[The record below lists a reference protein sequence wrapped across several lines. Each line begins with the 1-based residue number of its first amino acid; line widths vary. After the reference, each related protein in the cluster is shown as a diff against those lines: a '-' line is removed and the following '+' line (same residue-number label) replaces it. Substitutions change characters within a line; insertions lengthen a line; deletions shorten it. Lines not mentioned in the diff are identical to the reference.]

1 MPRFAKS
8 PGFKD
13 RPVLFIDLE
22 MTGLDAS
29 KHEIIEIAAL
39 LTRSPHFDIINS
51 YYTKVSPQHIATA
64 DPQAL
69 EVVGYSPKLWLHA
82 IPLHQALLELSQ
94 FAPDCILAGW
104 SVQNEWN
111 FLIHALE
118 AEHLPYFFDDK
129 MLEVWTMAYVKFH
142 NSNEL
147 ERLNLANTAKLLGI
161 SVDRHEPDSDIR
173 ATHEIFKKLVSSSSQ

>member
-8 PGFKD
+8 PEFKD

-22 MTGLDAS
+22 MTGLDVS
-29 KHEIIEIAAL
+29 KHEIIEIASL
-39 LTRSPHFDIINS
+39 LTHPPDFTVINS
-51 YYTKVSPQHIATA
+51 YYTKVIPQHIATA

-69 EVVGYSPKLWLHA
+69 EVVGYAPKLWQDA
-82 IPLHQALLELSQ
+82 IPIRQALMELSQ

-111 FLIHALE
+111 FLIGALE

-129 MLEVWTMAYVKFH
+129 MIEVWSLAYAKFH
-142 NSNEL
+142 TSTEID
-147 ERLNLANTAKLLGI
+147 RLNLANTAKFLGVH
-161 SVDRHEPDSDIR
+161 VDRHHPDSDIH
-173 ATHEIFKKLVSSSSQ
+173 ATYEIFKRLIN

>member
-22 MTGLDAS
+22 MTGLDVS

-39 LTRSPHFDIINS
+39 LTRPPDFTVINS
-51 YYTKVSPQHIATA
+51 YFTLVTPQHIATA

-69 EVVGYSPKLWLHA
+69 EIVGYTPKLWQDA
-82 IPLHQALLELSQ
+82 IPIRQALLELSQ
-94 FAPDCILAGW
+94 FAPDCVLAGW

-129 MLEVWTMAYVKFH
+129 MLEVWSLAYAKFH
-142 NSNEL
+142 TSTEID
-147 ERLNLANTAKLLGI
+147 RLNLANTAKLLNVP
-161 SVDRHEPDSDIR
+161 VDRHKPDSDIR
-173 ATHEIFKKLVSSSSQ
+173 ATYEIFKKLLD